1 MKLSKTKFNGLV
13 ILERKSFNDSR
24 GNFTEFFNEKLFNK
38 LVDTKVDFLQDNIV
52 NSTKNVLRG
61 LHYQFNPFAQSKLI
75 SVIKGEIFDV
85 VVDIRNNSST
95 YGQFFSVNLSSENN
109 LSLFVPNGF
118 AHGYLSLTSET
129 IVHYKVDNYY
139 NKDFEDGIRYNDS
152 FLNINWGVPIDD
164 LIISDKDKNLPDF
177 KW

>member
-1 MKLSKTKFNGLV
+1 ML
-13 ILERKSFNDSR
+13 
-24 GNFTEFFNEKLFNK
+24 
-38 LVDTKVDFLQDNIV
+38 TKVYFLQDNIV
-52 NSTKNVLRG
+52 NSAKNVLRG

-95 YGQFFSVNLSSENN
+95 YGQFFSINLSSENN

>member
-95 YGQFFSVNLSSENN
+95 YGQ
-109 LSLFVPNGF
+109 
-118 AHGYLSLTSET
+118 
-129 IVHYKVDNYY
+129 
-139 NKDFEDGIRYNDS
+139 
-152 FLNINWGVPIDD
+152 
-164 LIISDKDKNLPDF
+164 
-177 KW
+177 

>member
-13 ILERKSFNDSR
+13 ILERKSFNDYR

-95 YGQFFSVNLSSENN
+95 YGQFFSINLSSENN